1 MNRRNFLSTLIGGL
15 AATAAVRSFPFRVF
29 SLPSGIVVPQLTTA
43 QIMCLQLEAFR
54 DKIPELME
62 RQQTLYEMFLDERF
76 SVFTPDAVL
85 ITADTLASRFTNTRA
100 TRVSNRLSRIVGID
114 QFPTCP
120 IDCPV
125 LA

>member
-29 SLPSGIVVPQLTTA
+29 SFPSGIVVPQLTTA

-62 RQQTLYEMFLDERF
+62 RSANSL
-76 SVFTPDAVL
+76 
-85 ITADTLASRFTNTRA
+85 
-100 TRVSNRLSRIVGID
+100 
-114 QFPTCP
+114 
-120 IDCPV
+120 
-125 LA
+125 